1 MEALTGFVGVIL
13 GIIAS
18 LFIYGH
24 QVRETSRKE
33 LVSVYGQYFRKSR
46 EYLEL
51 AIDSCNLSK
60 AEKFESMPLRE
71 IKEDIRTLLWQ
82 IKLTER
88 NGNVLSKIRLDFV
101 RVGDVPIFACGG
113 PEHIAARKLIEI
125 ARKEN
130 LGLMHEIID
139 SRHLSPSRGFFS
151 DIWKRFVAWDKGENR
166 QDKGGD
172 LMTER
177 EA

>member
-46 EYLEL
+46 EFIDL
-51 AIDSCNLSK
+51 AKISCDPFDVRKFDNLPLQ
-60 AEKFESMPLRE
+60 EK
-71 IKEDIRTLLWQ
+71 KEDIRTLLWQ

-88 NGNVLSKIRLDFV
+88 NEKVLFKVREDFR
-101 RVGDVPIFACGG
+101 RVGDLPTFAYSKSENN
-113 PEHIAARKLIEI
+113 PALEEIETARE
-125 ARKEN
+125 EN

-151 DIWKRFVAWDKGENR
+151 DIWKRLVAWDKGESSATDTR
-166 QDKGGD
+166 
-172 LMTER
+172 
-177 EA
+177 